1 MQNFLKKWYDAYFQ
15 DEEAIILAIILAV
28 GCSLILLFSQI
39 LTPIIAALVI
49 AFLFQGLVVY
59 LKRAKFPHIAAVAVV
74 FLLLVIIEMVIVF
87 LFSTLVFNQF
97 DNLLNELPKLLS
109 LLQDFLAGLPEKYPA
124 LVSLEQVQEWNIQ
137 LKHGLADFGEVAVT
151 FSQSNIPNLINFF
164 VYLVLVPVFVLF
176 FLKDKDQL
184 LGWFARMLPAKR
196 PLLRKVWNDMNS
208 QMANYIRGKFI
219 EMLIVGITAYI
230 TFMLFGL
237 KYAALLA
244 VVVGLSVIVPYVGA
258 FIVTLPVVI
267 VAYLQ
272 WGWGG
277 QFIGLSIAYLVIQVL
292 DGNVLVPL
300 LFSEAVN
307 LHPVAILIAILF
319 FGGIWGLWGVF
330 FAIPLATLIKSVL
343 DVWPTLQAEP
353 VSE

>member
-28 GCSLILLFSQI
+28 GCALILLFSQI

-49 AFLFQGLVVY
+49 AFLFQGVVVY
-59 LKRAKFPHIAAVAVV
+59 LKRFSFPHIAAVAVV
-74 FLLLVIIEMVIVF
+74 FLLLVIIEIAIVF
-87 LFSTLVFNQF
+87 VLSTLVLNQF

-109 LLQDFLAGLPEKYPA
+109 LIQDFLAGLPEKYPA
-124 LVSLEQVQEWNIQ
+124 LVSLEQVQEWNMQ
-137 LKHGLADFGEVAVT
+137 LKRELADFGEVAVT
-151 FSQSNIPNLINFF
+151 FSQSKIPNLINFL
-164 VYLVLVPVFVLF
+164 VYLLLVPVFVLF

-184 LGWFARMLPAKR
+184 LGWFARMLPNKR
-196 PLLRKVWNDMNS
+196 PLLRKVWIDMNS

-219 EMLIVGITAYI
+219 EMLIVGITAYV

-244 VVVGLSVIVPYVGA
+244 VAVGMSVIVPYVGA

-277 QFIGLSIAYLVIQVL
+277 HFIGVSIAYLVIQVL

-353 VSE
+353 VND